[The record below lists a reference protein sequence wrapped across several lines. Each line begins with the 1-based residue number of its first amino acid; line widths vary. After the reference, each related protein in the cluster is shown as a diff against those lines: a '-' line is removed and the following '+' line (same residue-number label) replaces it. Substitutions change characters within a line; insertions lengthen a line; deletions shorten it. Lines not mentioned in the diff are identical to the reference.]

1 MTPTTNEIIVQYLD
15 NSGYKTLEEAVL
27 FQQAIRQL
35 IIKRPK
41 STMIDGQK
49 IEFDINILR
58 DELNRVNR
66 YVDQKQ
72 AEASAAQGNNGFSRT
87 YDLRNLRD

>member
-15 NSGYKTLEEAVL
+15 NSGYKTLEQAEL

-35 IIKRPK
+35 
-41 STMIDGQK
+41 
-49 IEFDINILR
+49 DINILR

-66 YVDQKQ
+66 FVDQKQ
-72 AEASAAQGNNGFSRT
+72 AEASAVQGNNGFSRT